1 MELLKSRSRRSDE
14 APPADER
21 SEAVL
26 PPTLQMCVSS
36 LLSLPPSLLSAAGE
50 HLVSA
55 PDEHTLLRLPPA
67 RSRSDVVRRGTS
79 AAAPN
84 LKDGIPRRFE
94 SDENWG
100 ELHRMTWG
108 FDSSSPTPARLCFR
122 GIPGGPG
129 AAGHS
134 FLPSY
139 IIVRGIW

>member
-1 MELLKSRSRRSDE
+1 MYRVPSGVTVTFVIVHAFGDSFASSSSRKSARELVARTRATVKD
-14 APPADER
+14 PP
-21 SEAVL
+21 
-26 PPTLQMCVSS
+26 
-36 LLSLPPSLLSAAGE
+36 G
-50 HLVSA
+50 
-55 PDEHTLLRLPPA
+55 
-67 RSRSDVVRRGTS
+67 RSRSDEVRRGAS

-108 FDSSSPTPARLCFR
+108 FDSSSLTPAGLRFC